1 MPKVLIVDDERTTI
15 QLLQVYLRIK
25 GFEIISAENGRDGL
39 TLAQVDT
46 PDAIILDMMLPDLP
60 GEEFCTALRNT
71 PGTKHL
77 PVLILSARVAQA
89 DQDRAIAAGANYYLT
104 KPVDFRML
112 LEQLHRFIGQH
123 A

>member
-112 LEQLHRFIGQH
+112 LEQLHRFI
-123 A
+123 